1 MDVPLELALWTV
13 GSIVLSVLGKQLA
26 WIAVH
31 QPQSRLGRFR
41 TGWAGNSFGRAFVF
55 LVRFAYF
62 IGLPYAVLLRH
73 ALSLVVIGLLGAQTA
88 ELPWWTL
95 GWPLTDWAAAL
106 GWMTGLGGIAAVTL
120 VMGWWNA
127 RRALGTDFP
136 PGGTWA
142 APSFLIVARESL
154 YAEIHWAFYRAA
166 PLVFIAD
173 PYWAALAAAGLVTS
187 EYVLDPSWW
196 DSLADGPQRE
206 ALLMQMGWLALST
219 AVFVMTHNVWPMM
232 LLHIVLAWAVGR
244 WVALLAS
251 RNAVVSS

>member
-1 MDVPLELALWTV
+1 MDNALELALWTV
-13 GSIVLSVLGKQLA
+13 GSIALSVFGSQLV

-31 QPQSRLGRFR
+31 RPQSRLGRFR
-41 TGWAGNSFGRAFVF
+41 TGWAGNPFGHAFVF
-55 LVRFAYF
+55 LVRFAYY
-62 IGLPYAVLLRH
+62 IGLPYVVLLRH
-73 ALSLVVIGLLGAQTA
+73 ALSLVVIGLIGEKTA
-88 ELPWWTL
+88 DLPWWTL

-142 APSFLIVARESL
+142 APSFLIVAREGL

-187 EYVLDPSWW
+187 EYLLDPSWW
-196 DSLADGPQRE
+196 DNLADGPQRE

-219 AVFVMTHNVWPMM
+219 AVFVMAHNVWPMM